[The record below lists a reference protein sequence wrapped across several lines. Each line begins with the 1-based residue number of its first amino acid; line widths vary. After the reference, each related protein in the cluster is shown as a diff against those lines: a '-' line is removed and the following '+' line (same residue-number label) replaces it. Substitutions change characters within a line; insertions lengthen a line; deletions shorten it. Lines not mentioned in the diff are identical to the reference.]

1 MNERDRYKKRRTNRK
16 TFSFHIDPESV
27 ESVETLIQMGVFQNK
42 SHAVDEALVLLL
54 STYRHLVQSEQ
65 PDLKAPTHV

>member
-27 ESVETLIQMGVFQNK
+27 ESIETLIRMGVFENK

-54 STYRHLVQSEQ
+54 STYRHLIQSEHSA
-65 PDLKAPTHV
+65 LKDPAHA